1 MSDKFEIGD
10 RVRCQHMHPAY
21 RFKVIKIVDEYTVL
35 TEEIGGHKLKI
46 SFYATQLKC
55 IELTR
60 EVILEKWKI
69 K

>member
-10 RVRCQHMHPAY
+10 YVRCKYMHPSY

-35 TEEIGGHKLKI
+35 TEEIGGYKLKI

-55 IELTR
+55 LELTR
-60 EVILEKWKI
+60 EVILEKWKR